1 MQEKYRLG
9 TKKCNFK
16 FDIDLYD
23 LRECVESFLFLLL
36 QKITASMASK
46 LFLKIQKCKL
56 TLAKLLE
63 YEDLI

>member
-1 MQEKYRLG
+1 MYKTMEEYRLG

-23 LRECVESFLFLLL
+23 LREWVEFFLFLLL

-56 TLAKLLE
+56 E